1 MTDYA
6 QVQFEP
12 IVQGVLTFP
21 GGAAPGSPL
30 LWTGEGISFVER
42 LAGFPT
48 GSYAL
53 FLDEGLPGNAGAVQP
68 GLTPIL
74 NPNVATLVTP
84 RGSGAPPIS
93 NIGTI
98 GVRWVL
104 NPVAGVGDSVLV
116 ITTETIPLAL
126 ADSPAGLEVIVWV
139 IQNG

>member
-1 MTDYA
+1 MPYRD
-6 QVQFEP
+6 
-12 IVQGVLTFP
+12 
-21 GGAAPGSPL
+21 
-30 LWTGEGISFVER
+30 
-42 LAGFPT
+42 
-48 GSYAL
+48 
-53 FLDEGLPGNAGAVQP
+53 
-68 GLTPIL
+68 TPIL